1 MFAFIPRAG
10 GNKRQTAY
18 KCSQCK
24 ILEKPRKYIKERPKQ
39 MSPFY
44 QEPEITR
51 GKQLTSA
58 HSVRDLSIKE
68 RSKHISRLMYNAHYQ
83 QTGEPLQMNK
93 LQLCLVID
101 YFALSLYL

>member
-24 ILEKPRKYIKERPKQ
+24 ILEKPRRYIKERPKQ
-39 MSPFY
+39 MSAFY
-44 QEPEITR
+44 QDLELTR

-58 HSVRDLSIKE
+58 HSV
-68 RSKHISRLMYNAHYQ
+68 
-83 QTGEPLQMNK
+83 
-93 LQLCLVID
+93 
-101 YFALSLYL
+101 